1 MKIAQILD
9 KFLPVTES
17 WIYSQIKGL
26 EKIGFESD
34 IFCHKIIN
42 TDSFSHKTIYS
53 YKDAPKCK
61 INYYRALGRL
71 MKKDGAI
78 LFWNK
83 YIKNGNFDLVH
94 SHFGWAAQKGIDLAI
109 RNNLPHIATF
119 YGADV
124 TRDPFDPDK
133 KDYQNKLPLI
143 FDYSKRILCTSNFL
157 KINLI
162 KLGAPK
168 DKIQVWR
175 PAIKIDIPKVE
186 KTNDDIF
193 RIISVGRFIDWK
205 GQRFLIKALPIILQK
220 YKNIEVNFV
229 GSGPELEKCKQ
240 LAQDLK
246 VDNKINFWGKLPNYS
261 DVIKKMAEADV
272 IVHSSYTADRGVND
286 ALGVVLAE
294 AAMCSTPAIASNSG
308 GIPEIVVDG
317 ITGLLVEEK
326 NEKDIADKILLLSNN
341 KILLENLSRD
351 AKIFSS
357 KLFNYNKQI
366 NKLFNI
372 IYAKRL

>member
-42 TDSFSHKTIYS
+42 TDSFSHKIVHS

-61 INYYRALGRL
+61 INYYRALGKL
-71 MKKDGAI
+71 TKSDGAT

-83 YIKNGNFDLVH
+83 YIKKGNIDVVH

-109 RNNLPHIATF
+109 QNNLPHITTF

-143 FDYSKRILCTSNFL
+143 FDYSKIILCTSNFL
-157 KINLI
+157 KINLV

-175 PAIKIDIPKVE
+175 PAIKIDIPKVD

-205 GQRFLIKALPIILQK
+205 GQEFLIRALPIVL
-220 YKNIEVNFV
+220 KNYPKVEVNFI
-229 GSGPELEKCKQ
+229 GAGPELERCKK
-240 LAQDLK
+240 LARQLK
-246 VDNKINFWGKLPNYS
+246 VSQKVNFLGS
-261 DVIKKMAEADV
+261 MSHQDVLIYMKNSELL
-272 IVHSSYTADRGVND
+272 VHSSIRSKDGRCD
-286 ALGVVLAE
+286 SLGVVLAE
-294 AAMCSTPAIASNSG
+294 AAMCGTPGIASNSG
-308 GIPEIVVDG
+308 GMPEI
-317 ITGLLVEEK
+317 IIHNKTGLLVEEK
-326 NEKDIADKILLLSNN
+326 NYKDIAEKILKLIEDKYLLN
-341 KILLENLSRD
+341 ELSKN
-351 AKIFSS
+351 AKIYSDTM
-357 KLFNYNKQI
+357 FNYDNQI
-366 NKLFNI
+366 KKLFNI
-372 IYAKRL
+372 IKG